1 MGRGRRELLQCESHA
16 LGASLPDSDNLLQTA
31 EIEQVVDTV
40 LDLLSDK
47 ALALKPEEIG
57 VISPWREQVWRLRDA
72 LRKIGQWKVNVGHV
86 EAYQGAEYRCI
97 VISCVRSERS
107 LVQRDKKF
115 GSGLI
120 FEPKR

>member
-1 MGRGRRELLQCESHA
+1 M
-16 LGASLPDSDNLLQTA
+16 
-31 EIEQVVDTV
+31 

-57 VISPWREQVWRLRDA
+57 VISPWREQVWKLRDA
-72 LRKIGQWKVNVGHV
+72 LRKIGQWKVNVGHI

-97 VISCVRSERS
+97 IISCVRSERS

-115 GSGLI
+115 GTGLI